1 MNPTAGSF
9 TINPRLQRQFAVFAV
24 SFPGMDA
31 LESIYKQIFTS
42 HLEFNKFS
50 GTISNRLLLFGAL
63 KAINQLKSDIIL
75 KSI

>member
-50 GTISNRLLLFGAL
+50 GSFSNRYPLAPSILMGRPMSDRQLF
-63 KAINQLKSDIIL
+63 
-75 KSI
+75 

>member
-50 GTISNRLLLFGAL
+50 GPFSNEYWLQSAL
-63 KAINQLKSDIIL
+63 DFDWPANPKALT
-75 KSI
+75 

>member
-50 GTISNRLLLFGAL
+50 GTFSN
-63 KAINQLKSDIIL
+63 
-75 KSI
+75 

>member
-31 LESIYKQIFTS
+31 LESIYKQIFIS

-50 GTISNRLLLFGAL
+50 GTILKLSLLFGAF
-63 KAINQLKSDIIL
+63 KPISQSQSDIIL